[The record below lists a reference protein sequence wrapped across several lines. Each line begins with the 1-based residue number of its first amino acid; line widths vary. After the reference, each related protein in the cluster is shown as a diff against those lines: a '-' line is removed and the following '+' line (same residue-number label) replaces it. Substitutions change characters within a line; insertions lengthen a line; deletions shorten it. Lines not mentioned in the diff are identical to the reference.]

1 MVAFSDGNPVSSP
14 DHVAAS
20 FFQIQKCS
28 TDPRIMTAPT
38 IVFDLDGTLVD
49 TAPDLIATLNTIL
62 GREGLPPV
70 AFAAARNMVGGGA
83 RHMIERGLAAAPS
96 LPSPTSGGP
105 GWGPADVE
113 RLCGQF
119 IEHYAAHI
127 ADRSLPFP
135 GAEAALDALAR
146 GGCRLAVC
154 TNKLEWLSLR
164 LLGAL
169 GLKDRFAAI
178 CGADTFGVQK
188 PDAAIL
194 LGTIARAGGNSTAAI
209 MVGDTITDIAVAR
222 AAGTAVIAVD
232 FGYSETPVAELAPDR
247 IVSSFTHLPA
257 AVFAL
262 LAARENEFPWK
273 VNR

>member
-1 MVAFSDGNPVSSP
+1 MTIHGLWLAFSGGKTVSRFRENVLP
-14 DHVAAS
+14 LA
-20 FFQIQKCS
+20 
-28 TDPRIMTAPT
+28 IMVAPT

-49 TAPDLIATLNTIL
+49 SAPDLIATLNTIL
-62 GREGLPPV
+62 AGEGLPAV

-83 RHMIERGLAAAPS
+83 RAMIERGLAGAGRVAA
-96 LPSPTSGGP
+96 GP
-105 GWGPADVE
+105 HVE

-127 ADRSLPFP
+127 ADHSRPFP
-135 GAEAALDALAR
+135 GVEAALDVLVR

-154 TNKLEWLSLR
+154 TNKLEWLALK

-194 LGTIARAGGNSTAAI
+194 HGTVARAGGRSDRSI
-209 MVGDTITDIAVAR
+209 MVGDAITDIAVAR
-222 AAGTAVIAVD
+222 AAGIAVIAVD
-232 FGYSETPVAELAPDR
+232 FGYSETPVAALGPDR
-247 IVSSFTHLPA
+247 VVSGFDRLPEV
-257 AVFAL
+257 VFGL
-262 LAARENEFPWK
+262 LATPKRREFPQK

>member
-1 MVAFSDGNPVSSP
+1 
-14 DHVAAS
+14 
-20 FFQIQKCS
+20 
-28 TDPRIMTAPT
+28 MTAPT

-83 RHMIERGLAAAPS
+83 RHMIESGLRAAGVTPIA
-96 LPSPTSGGP
+96 TE
-105 GWGPADVE
+105 VE
-113 RLCGQF
+113 RMVGQF

-127 ADRSLPFP
+127 ADHSRPFP
-135 GAEAALDALAR
+135 GVEAALDELVR

-164 LLGAL
+164 LLDAL
-169 GLKDRFAAI
+169 GLTGRFAAI

-194 LGTIARAGGNSTAAI
+194 HGTVARAGGRSDRAI
-209 MVGDTITDIAVAR
+209 MVGDAITDIAVAR
-222 AAGTAVIAVD
+222 AAGIAVIAVD
-232 FGYSETPVAELAPDR
+232 FGYSETPVAALAPDR
-247 IVSSFTHLPA
+247 IVSSFARLPA

-262 LAARENEFPWK
+262 LAAHKGGISAES
-273 VNR
+273 

>member
-1 MVAFSDGNPVSSP
+1 
-14 DHVAAS
+14 
-20 FFQIQKCS
+20 
-28 TDPRIMTAPT
+28 MTAPT

-83 RHMIERGLAAAPS
+83 RHMIESGLRAEGLTPVAAE
-96 LPSPTSGGP
+96 
-105 GWGPADVE
+105 VE
-113 RLCGQF
+113 RMVGQF

-127 ADRSLPFP
+127 ADRSRPFP
-135 GAEAALDALAR
+135 GVEAALDELVR

-164 LLGAL
+164 LLDAL
-169 GLKDRFAAI
+169 GLTARFAAI

-194 LGTIARAGGNSTAAI
+194 HGTVARAGGHSARAI
-209 MVGDTITDIAVAR
+209 MVGDAITDIAVAR
-222 AAGTAVIAVD
+222 AAGIAVIAVD
-232 FGYSETPVAELAPDR
+232 FGYSQTPVAELAPDR
-247 IVSSFTHLPA
+247 IVSSFERLPA

-262 LAARENEFPWK
+262 LGAHRDGIFAES
-273 VNR
+273 